1 MVTWGQSND
10 SSCSACV
17 ETETLLHIVAGCK
30 AYLGETYYD
39 WRHNSVLLLLTK
51 TFIKIKGFEDLDD
64 YRSPS
69 IITGELLKPDLLII
83 GKGVLYVLE
92 LTVGFETNL
101 CNNSVRK
108 HNKYKDLIVSLSQ
121 NYEDVK
127 FINLS
132 MGALGVYSKSGNS
145 FFSMMDEL

>member
-1 MVTWGQSND
+1 M
-10 SSCSACV
+10 
-17 ETETLLHIVAGCK
+17 
-30 AYLGETYYD
+30 
-39 WRHNSVLLLLTK
+39 
-51 TFIKIKGFEDLDD
+51 KIKSVEIYSDLDD

-69 IITGELLKPDLLII
+69 IITGELLRPDLLII
-83 GKGVLYVLE
+83 SKGVLYVLE

-121 NYEDVK
+121 SYEDVK

-132 MGALGVYSKSGNS
+132 MGALGVYSKSCNS
-145 FFSMMDEL
+145 FFSMMDELKLSEVEKKYMARTATNLAIRCSYYIFCRKNKPWTDPANLEI